1 MSNRSI
7 HSIGRQPFCINF
19 TLCHWKVFISPQKS
33 HWQKNNDQKSHW
45 WDFSKNS
52 TRNVDSVIFYCWK
65 SHWWLQDGIVLNA
78 INWFS
83 VIVMKKLFLKSD
95 FFFVFV
101 SDITWNFKS
110 PLFLTEV
117 IEKFKSPLFVT
128 DFPQNSISPLVST

>member
-1 MSNRSI
+1 MLILSFFI
-7 HSIGRQPFCINF
+7 VE
-19 TLCHWKVFISPQKS
+19 KVT
-33 HWQKNNDQKSHW
+33 DG
-45 WDFSKNS
+45 
-52 TRNVDSVIFYCWK
+52 Y
-65 SHWWLQDGIVLNA
+65 LDGIVLNA

-101 SDITWNFKS
+101 SDFTWNFKS